1 MPAHVVDL
9 VGKMAPGNAQPHFLQ
24 HCTDLLLL
32 DDVLVPLSPLL
43 PILFHTHFIQL
54 RSIHAA
60 HHCQHTFVHKWS
72 FSLPGRQLRHTC
84 TDYSIIVLNQPLSS
98 PSPAPGSLIATF
110 SQTGL
115 LHHLLYLDTYTLV
128 KLIALRVPFRKQV
141 GPTTCHKDVPC
152 HTKYDDPL
160 VNRKASL
167 ECL

>member
-1 MPAHVVDL
+1 M
-9 VGKMAPGNAQPHFLQ
+9 
-24 HCTDLLLL
+24 
-32 DDVLVPLSPLL
+32 LVPLGPLL
-43 PILFHTHFIQL
+43 PILFHTLIIQL
-54 RSIHAA
+54 RSRHAA
-60 HHCQHTFVHKWS
+60 HHCQHTFVHNWS

-84 TDYSIIVLNQPLSS
+84 TDFGILVLNQPLSS

-115 LHHLLYLDTYTLV
+115 LHHLFYLDTYTPV
-128 KLIALRVPFRKQV
+128 KLIALRVSFRREV

-167 ECL
+167 ECLQEAICGQGPPRCQPCHAALPAVGWTE